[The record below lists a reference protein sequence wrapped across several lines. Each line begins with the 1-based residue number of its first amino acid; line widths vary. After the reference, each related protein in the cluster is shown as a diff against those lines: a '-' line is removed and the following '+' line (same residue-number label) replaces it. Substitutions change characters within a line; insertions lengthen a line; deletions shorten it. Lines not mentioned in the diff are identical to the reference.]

1 MGVSYNRLWKF
12 LIDKNMKRIE
22 VQNLTDI
29 SENIFDQME
38 KNCMSPW
45 KQLRKFVKNWDV
57 PLMK

>member
-1 MGVSYNRLWKF
+1 
-12 LIDKNMKRIE
+12 MKRIE